1 MSNKNAFVFEKQRT
15 EYAKFCLSGK
25 DKNTG
30 ISHKN
35 ENDGSKVERRKDTQE
50 KEKLQNDKSN
60 KKAREKGAPRL

>member
-1 MSNKNAFVFEKQRT
+1 MHLYLRSRER
-15 EYAKFCLSGK
+15 
-25 DKNTG
+25 NTPNSVYPVKTKTLG